1 MLNVNVGVLGH
12 VDSGKTSLVRALS
25 TQLSTAALDK
35 HPQSQQRGI
44 TLDLGFSSFL
54 LKPSA
59 QVKPCLQVTLVD
71 CPGHASLFRT
81 ILGGVA
87 IIDTVLLVIDCRK
100 GLQAQTIES
109 LLLATLIAKR
119 SVVVALT
126 KTDLVPSAERDNVI
140 GKCSHE
146 VRSFMA
152 TNFNFHD
159 TSSIPVVPVAVGS
172 NQDPQ
177 GIPQLLEAL
186 NANLQVPERDHSG
199 SFCLAVD
206 HCFSV
211 PGNGTILTGTVLSGA
226 LERGDELEL
235 LPLGAKV
242 KVKTLQVFKKDVAKC
257 SQGDRVGLRVNGL
270 DPALVE
276 RALAVSPPGSLTP
289 VTQVVIPVTKV
300 PFFHEISCKSG
311 GKCHVTV
318 GHTTIIAMATF
329 FTCLGGDKGDE
340 TGFNP
345 SALYEYVE
353 ELSDEKEAEEG
364 MIFALLQFEQA
375 VFCPPKTLVVCSRMD
390 LDAKRFPCR
399 LAFYGVIQGV
409 VGSSDEELRALRA
422 VHETVVRLGDL
433 QIGRVKSR
441 DGFVDK
447 LVMNSKED
455 VKEVIGREMFSKD
468 VKWSVCQDSVVLFE
482 ESQVLGTILGPF
494 GKAGKFRLALAP
506 GSSSRQSI
514 PVPGEKFTLRLFKL
528 MALKPPKLKG
538 KATGPG
544 QSLKTTVKATRRSF
558 VQDNRLL
565 YPEAFE
571 RTSALSEAVEKDVE
585 SISIDSSALRLAE
598 PKSGQIERL
607 KGETTADGRNPFAVV
622 SGLFDSEQEA
632 KEAVGSRVRCVTDNT
647 NEGVIE
653 KPFGKAGKV
662 RVNFQACGGTK
673 GQMGDTVELC

>member
-1 MLNVNVGVLGH
+1 MATFELHVCAPHQSLHQTMLNVNVGVLGH

-409 VGSSDEELRALRA
+409 
-422 VHETVVRLGDL
+422 
-433 QIGRVKSR
+433 
-441 DGFVDK
+441 
-447 LVMNSKED
+447 
-455 VKEVIGREMFSKD
+455 
-468 VKWSVCQDSVVLFE
+468 
-482 ESQVLGTILGPF
+482 
-494 GKAGKFRLALAP
+494 
-506 GSSSRQSI
+506 
-514 PVPGEKFTLRLFKL
+514 
-528 MALKPPKLKG
+528 
-538 KATGPG
+538 
-544 QSLKTTVKATRRSF
+544 
-558 VQDNRLL
+558 
-565 YPEAFE
+565 
-571 RTSALSEAVEKDVE
+571 